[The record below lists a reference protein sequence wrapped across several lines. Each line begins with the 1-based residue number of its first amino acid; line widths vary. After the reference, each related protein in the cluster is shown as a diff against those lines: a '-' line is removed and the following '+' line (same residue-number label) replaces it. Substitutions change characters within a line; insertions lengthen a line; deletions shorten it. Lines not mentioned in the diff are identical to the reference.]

1 MPRDDRPLLRQP
13 FRDLPDIG
21 TGKQHQAAQDGNP
34 RRLLQGIEESRVEY
48 RNRGVDGLLARWRRF
63 VHERLYVRTN
73 AQVNNRQY

>member
-1 MPRDDRPLLRQP
+1 MPRDHRPLLRQS
-13 FRDLPDIG
+13 FGDLSNIG
-21 TGKQHQAAQDGNP
+21 ASKQHQAPQNGNP
-34 RRLLQGIEESRVEY
+34 GRLLQGVKESRVEY